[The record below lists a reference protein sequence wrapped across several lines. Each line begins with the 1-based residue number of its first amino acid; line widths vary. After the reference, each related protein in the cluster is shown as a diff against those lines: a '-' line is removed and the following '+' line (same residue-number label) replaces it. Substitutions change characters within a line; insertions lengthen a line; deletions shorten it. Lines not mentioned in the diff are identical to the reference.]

1 MWRDSCT
8 SFRQCDQPE
17 GNMHVHNHPTN
28 FNPADLY
35 SSKES
40 EKAASAQR
48 AADVRRKLMKGGL
61 DSEVDPFESYLADQG
76 PESGSRQRQG
86 QNQNH
91 ANATGR
97 LQLADEEQADQPLS
111 FWA

>member
-1 MWRDSCT
+1 
-8 SFRQCDQPE
+8 
-17 GNMHVHNHPTN
+17 MHVHNHPTN
-28 FNPADLY
+28 FNAADLY
-35 SSKES
+35 SSKAS
-40 EKAASAQR
+40 EKAASAQC

-76 PESGSRQRQG
+76 SESGSRQRQRR
-86 QNQNH
+86 NH
-91 ANATGR
+91 ATTTGR

>member
-1 MWRDSCT
+1 
-8 SFRQCDQPE
+8 
-17 GNMHVHNHPTN
+17 MHVHNHPTN
-28 FNPADLY
+28 FNAADLY

-61 DSEVDPFESYLADQG
+61 DSEVDPFKSYLPDQG

-91 ANATGR
+91 ANTTGR